1 MKLTESRIKEIILEE
16 LENAQ
21 KEQEQQ
27 PEEKL
32 QSDVETMLKGLPRID
47 SPKEYTELIQSLMK
61 YKPKGMSDSQKLAV
75 LRNLRDLLNQLLKGG
90 SK

>member
-21 KEQEQQ
+21 KEQQQ

-32 QSDVETMLKGLPRID
+32 QADVETMLKGLPRID
-47 SPKEYTELIQSLMK
+47 SPKEYAELIQSLMK